1 MKKTFIGGILM
12 FTGALISLAILITAA
27 LYVPQITAWRGSKLW
42 YAIFGAEQLGN
53 EVTQGLS
60 LGFPFVLGV
69 ILFMLGLVV
78 LILEYFKKE

>member
-42 YAIFGAEQLGN
+42 YAIFGAEQFGN
-53 EVTQGLS
+53 EAAQSLS

-69 ILFMLGLVV
+69 ILFVLGLVV